1 MPGQIGFLR
10 DYQAPIG
17 PYDAGLCISVP
28 HMAPVLLGA
37 LETRAH
43 SFCYSDDSAFSAV
56 QAVREVQVSIITG
69 VRRLDD
75 IYRLIDTVHNGT
87 IYELNVGGDVTPEIP
102 LTPRLDFEAST
113 DSTRRMLFDIRALIE
128 SGEANT
134 DEIEAL
140 LNTLILAIG

>member
-1 MPGQIGFLR
+1 MPGQVGFLR
-10 DYQAPIG
+10 GYQAPIG
-17 PYDAGLCISVP
+17 PYDAGLCLSVP
-28 HMAPVLLGA
+28 HIAPVLLGA

-75 IYRLIDTVHNGT
+75 IYRVLDTGFNGT
-87 IYELNVGGDVTPEIP
+87 VYSVGPVGDIEPAIP
-102 LTPRLDFEAST
+102 QIPRTDFDATT
-113 DSTRRMLFDIRALIE
+113 DSNRKLLFDIRALIE
-128 SGEANT
+128 TSEANT

-140 LNTLILAIG
+140 LNLLLLAIG